1 MLSPLPPRRRA
12 RLGVLVSASLPILA
26 AHGAWAQSAPDPEP
40 STVVVSATRS
50 NLTADDAPQTV
61 LVIGKED
68 IARQLAIS
76 GNSSDVL
83 ASLLPSF
90 APSRGKMTGSA
101 ETLRG
106 RTPLILVDGVPQSN
120 PLRPTGREAHTIDYA
135 LVERIEVIQGANAVN
150 GLGAT
155 GGTINIVTRRPGRG
169 SLSQSIDVQTTLPT
183 SGIGSSIGND
193 TANFKASY
201 RLEGRGDAFDYLFAL
216 SAEDQGLHL
225 DGQGRPLGTD
235 NTQGD
240 LMDSRAF
247 DALAKLG
254 YDIDAD
260 QRLQLS
266 VNRYRLKSKAGYLA
280 VAGDRARG
288 IPTLSVP
295 GEPPGT
301 PPWNDVWT
309 TALTYRHA
317 SLAGMELSAMVF
329 NQEFEGLFG
338 ADNSATFQDPLIAPN
353 GTLYDQSRIVAS
365 KYGSKVGLTKDG
377 LLDGRLKLT
386 GGFDTLYDEGEQ
398 DLYGTGRTYVPPSEF
413 RNLSLFLQGEAQVTG
428 ALALHAGVRRERSD
442 VRIDSYTTLASFR
455 RVAVEGGKLDFN
467 ETLKNAG
474 LVFKPLRQ
482 VSLFSSYSEGF
493 GMPDIGRVLRS
504 INTPGVSVARMRDL
518 QPILTRS
525 AEAGVRVREGAWDL
539 DASWFR
545 SRSDLGARVATVN
558 GAFVMAREKTRID
571 GFDAAAAYRFD
582 KAHRA
587 RIAYARTNGRYDSN
601 ADGTLDARLDGLN
614 VAPDRVIASWT
625 ADWNGRLSSFVQA
638 QHAFGDTFDD
648 PAMKFKGYTLVDAS
662 ANWKL
667 PAGELRF
674 AVANVFD
681 RMYITYFSQ
690 SGLVEPKRYFAGR
703 GRAVSLGYALRF

>member
-1 MLSPLPPRRRA
+1 MPSSLPPRRRA
-12 RLGVLVSASLPILA
+12 RLAVLIPLA
-26 AHGAWAQSAPDPEP
+26 IAQGAWAQSAPDPE
-40 STVVVSATRS
+40 SATVVVSATRS

-61 LVIGKED
+61 LVIGKEE

-169 SLSQSIDVQTTLPT
+169 TLSQSVDVQTTLPT
-183 SGIGSSIGND
+183 SGIGSE
-193 TANFKASY
+193 TANYKAAY

-216 SAEDQGLHL
+216 SYEDQGLHQ

-240 LMDSRAF
+240 LMDSRAY
-247 DALAKLG
+247 DVLAKLG
-254 YDIDAD
+254 YDLDAY

-266 VNRYRLKSKAGYLA
+266 VNRYRLKSQAGYLA

-295 GEPPGT
+295 GDPPGT

-317 SLAGMELSAMVF
+317 DLAGMELSAMVF

-353 GTLYDQSRIVAS
+353 GTLYDQSRIKAS
-365 KYGSKVGLTKDG
+365 KYGS
-377 LLDGRLKLT
+377 
-386 GGFDTLYDEGEQ
+386 
-398 DLYGTGRTYVPPSEF
+398 
-413 RNLSLFLQGEAQVTG
+413 
-428 ALALHAGVRRERSD
+428 
-442 VRIDSYTTLASFR
+442 
-455 RVAVEGGKLDFN
+455 
-467 ETLKNAG
+467 
-474 LVFKPLRQ
+474 
-482 VSLFSSYSEGF
+482 
-493 GMPDIGRVLRS
+493 
-504 INTPGVSVARMRDL
+504 
-518 QPILTRS
+518 
-525 AEAGVRVREGAWDL
+525 
-539 DASWFR
+539 
-545 SRSDLGARVATVN
+545 
-558 GAFVMAREKTRID
+558 
-571 GFDAAAAYRFD
+571 
-582 KAHRA
+582 
-587 RIAYARTNGRYDSN
+587 
-601 ADGTLDARLDGLN
+601 
-614 VAPDRVIASWT
+614 
-625 ADWNGRLSSFVQA
+625 
-638 QHAFGDTFDD
+638 
-648 PAMKFKGYTLVDAS
+648 
-662 ANWKL
+662 
-667 PAGELRF
+667 
-674 AVANVFD
+674 
-681 RMYITYFSQ
+681 
-690 SGLVEPKRYFAGR
+690 
-703 GRAVSLGYALRF
+703 